1 MTISFDI
8 SAYDAML
15 VTDIAR
21 LVVEVRNLDQM
32 TLEMDLTACHANGN
46 PMDFQRLLG
55 AHRTAPQDFWH
66 DLNGIILNINRKT
79 GKLGDCFVPRYSRL
93 SH

>member
-1 MTISFDI
+1 MTISFNI
-8 SAYDAML
+8 SADDAMI
-15 VTDIAR
+15 VADIAR
-21 LVVEVRNLDQM
+21 IVVEVRNLDQM
-32 TLEMDLTACHANGN
+32 AVEMDLTACHASGN
-46 PMDFQRLLG
+46 PMDFQRLLD

-93 SH
+93 EH